1 MRAAAHPSSGRDIA
15 KRASGA
21 AKKRSLSEGRP
32 QGIAAVEE
40 EDEEEGAGLA
50 GRGYVGRGK
59 GPDTS
64 AGQGAGEGQGQG
76 PRRRG
81 LPATLP
87 SAPPVVYEEDEEE
100 E

>member
-21 AKKRSLSEGRP
+21 AKKRPAGQLP
-32 QGIAAVEE
+32 GIAAVEE
-40 EDEEEGAGLA
+40 EDEEEGAGV
-50 GRGYVGRGK
+50 GRGYVGK
-59 GPDTS
+59 AANSS
-64 AGQGAGEGQGQG
+64 AGQGAGEGQG

-81 LPATLP
+81 LPASLP